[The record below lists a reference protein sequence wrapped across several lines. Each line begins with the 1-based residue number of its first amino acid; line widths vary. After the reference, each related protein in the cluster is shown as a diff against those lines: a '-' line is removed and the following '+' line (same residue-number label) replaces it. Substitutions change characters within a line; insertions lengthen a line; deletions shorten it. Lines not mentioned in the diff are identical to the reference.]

1 MEQAPDDVSNIHNR
15 FSLTLLNPSSH
26 YFSLAASLIIAAVIA
41 ITTYFGYPNNFDV
54 NEIWYRLPG
63 IIGVLAVTQ
72 LLDTRF
78 TKKKEYSKSLHSS
91 LFGNML
97 WIVTLLIGLL
107 ASTVLVK
114 EPSFF
119 FLVLGMFLFASFRIG
134 IYTTTLGASI
144 KKAWAICFV
153 QPLAMF
159 LILIP
164 HDMWITIL
172 NNPLA
177 LGYGISF
184 MIIASVWSI
193 LTDRA
198 GRPGMYSTHKTIQ
211 AYLASQG
218 SDFTEAEE
226 IMEQRSSEKKV
237 STSQIRLSSPNGKIQ
252 FRMVLPE
259 IHPGPYHPV
268 GGSNIPY
275 LIYKNLNS
283 SAMVMH
289 SISDH
294 ALNLPSK
301 NEVENYLK
309 NLENSEIKE
318 EGLQCTEPVT
328 VQINKA
334 RVIGLLFGNN
344 PLLFLSLS
352 PHGMED
358 IPNYMKTEIEQ
369 YAKNRNYNRTMIV
382 DCHNAMGTEISKED
396 GEDMLKAAKSC
407 LDTLIQKDSFPIE
420 FGYANSDDMDV
431 WTEDLGMGGLGI
443 VCLKINDKKYFLGWA
458 DANNME
464 NGVREKIIEKFSK
477 RGYTLLEI
485 CTSDTH
491 YAPVKARNRNGYYQL
506 GLITGADKLSKWL
519 FEIARN
525 AETKTTSAKFEI
537 LENETKV
544 KIMGDGIYQ
553 DYSKALDNAL
563 KITKGFAIGG
573 ALFFITSLFL

>member
-1 MEQAPDDVSNIHNR
+1 MEKYSDDVSNIHNR
-15 FSLTLLNPSSH
+15 FSLTLINPSSH
-26 YFSLAASLIIAAVIA
+26 YFSLVASLAIAAVIT
-41 ITTYFGYPNNFDV
+41 ITTYLGYLDSNDFLFRIPLV
-54 NEIWYRLPG
+54 V
-63 IIGVLAVTQ
+63 GVLAITQ
-72 LLDTRF
+72 LIDKWF
-78 TKKKEYSKSLHSS
+78 TKKKEYSKSLHAS
-91 LFGNML
+91 LFANML
-97 WIVTLLIGLL
+97 WIVTLLMGLL
-107 ASTVLVK
+107 SSIVLSK
-114 EPSFF
+114 ETSLFF
-119 FLVLGMFLFASFRIG
+119 VTFGMFLFASFRIG
-134 IYTTTLGASI
+134 IFTTTLGASI

-159 LILIP
+159 LVLIP
-164 HDMWITIL
+164 QEMWLPMLTNSI
-172 NNPLA
+172 A
-177 LGYGISF
+177 LGYGVSF
-184 MIIASVWSI
+184 LIIASVWSI

-198 GRPGMYSTHKTIQ
+198 GKPGMESTHKTIQ

-218 SDFTEAEE
+218 NDFTEAEQ
-226 IMEQRSSEKKV
+226 IMEQRSSKTKV
-237 STSQIRLSSPNGKIQ
+237 STSQIRLLSYDGNDE

-268 GGSNIPY
+268 GGSNITY
-275 LIYKNLNS
+275 LIYKNLDS
-283 SAMVMH
+283 AAMVMH

-301 NEVENYLK
+301 NEVEKYLR
-309 NLENSEIKE
+309 NLENSKVKE
-318 EGLQCTEPVT
+318 EGLVCTEPVA

-369 YAKNRNYNRTMIV
+369 YAKNRNYSRALIV
-382 DCHNAMGTEISKED
+382 DCHNAMGPEISKED

-407 LDTLIQKDSFPIE
+407 LDSLITKENYPIE
-420 FGYANSDDMDV
+420 FGYANSDNMDV

-443 VCLKINDKKYFLGWA
+443 ACLKINDKKYFLGWA

-464 NGVREKIIEKFSK
+464 NGVREKIIDNFAK
-477 RGYTLLEI
+477 RGHNLLEI

-506 GLITGADKLSKWL
+506 GLITGAEKLSRWFL
-519 FEIARN
+519 RIAKI

-537 LENETKV
+537 LENQTDV
-544 KIMGDGIYQ
+544 KIMGQGIFE
-553 DYSKALDNAL
+553 DYSKALDNSL
-563 KITKGFAIGG
+563 KITKRFLIGG
-573 ALFFITSLFL
+573 VILFTTSLLL

>member
-1 MEQAPDDVSNIHNR
+1 MDKAPDDVSNIHNR
-15 FSLTLLNPSSH
+15 FSLTLINPSTH
-26 YFSLAASLIIAAVIA
+26 YFSLFVSLGVAVITTLA
-41 ITTYFGYPNNFDV
+41 IYFGYFYSSIEDFWFRIPLV
-54 NEIWYRLPG
+54 VM
-63 IIGVLAVTQ
+63 VLFLTQ

-78 TKKKEYSKSLHSS
+78 TKKHEYSKSLHSS

-97 WIVTLLIGLL
+97 WT
-107 ASTVLVK
+107 ATVLVGIAGCLILSK
-114 EPSFF
+114 EVMPFF
-119 FLVLGMFLFASFRIG
+119 IAFGVFLFASFRIG
-134 IYTTTLGASI
+134 IYTTTLGVNL

-153 QPLAMF
+153 QPIAMYLA
-159 LILIP
+159 LIP
-164 HDMWITIL
+164 QEMWVEQIFDTNVL
-172 NNPLA
+172 F
-177 LGYGISF
+177 YGISF
-184 MIIASVWSI
+184 MAIASVWSFM
-193 LTDRA
+193 TDRA

-218 SDFTEAEE
+218 NDHTEAEE
-226 IMEQRSSEKKV
+226 IMEQRSSGTKV
-237 STSQIRLSSPNGKIQ
+237 STSQIKLTTDKGNNE

-275 LIYKNLNS
+275 LIYKNLAS

-309 NLENSEIKE
+309 TLENSTIKE
-318 EGLQCTEPVT
+318 EGMQCTEPVT
-328 VQINKA
+328 VQINKS
-334 RVIGLLFGNN
+334 RVIGLLFGKN

-358 IPNYMKTEIEQ
+358 IPNYMKIEIET
-369 YAKNRNYNRTMIV
+369 YAKNRNYAKPLIV
-382 DCHNAMGTEISKED
+382 DCHNAMGPEISDED
-396 GEDMLKAAKSC
+396 GQDMLKAAKSC
-407 LDTLIQKDSFPIE
+407 LDTLITKESYPIE
-420 FGYANSDDMDV
+420 FGYANSEKMDI

-464 NGVREKIIEKFSK
+464 NGVREKIIEYFEK
-477 RGYTLLEI
+477 RGSTLLEI

-491 YAPVKARNRNGYYQL
+491 FAQVKVRNRNGYYQL
-506 GLITGADKLSKWL
+506 GLITEAEKLAKW
-519 FEIARN
+519 FMDIAEN
-525 AETKTTSAKFEI
+525 AEKNTASAKFEI
-537 LENETKV
+537 LENISEVKV
-544 KIMGDGIYQ
+544 MGQGIYE

-563 KITKGFAIGG
+563 KITKFFLIGSVGFF
-573 ALFFITSLFL
+573 LSSFFL